1 MASGDTGADRAR
13 RDVDFAL
20 SDTIHPLRHGAGS
33 PPPLPPAIPAST
45 APYGLEALALEFRLP
60 LLGWGSDI
68 RLHPMEQAR
77 ALPRTGLPAHVD
89 GRDCHILCPD
99 ALTRNE
105 FLLHLSSLQK
115 RGKLA
120 ALAPRAVVDAA
131 LESHWQS
138 ERLDE
143 AIYGLL
149 NRHPACSAGSP
160 MPLWQLVAAAVGVGL
175 VIGSIS
181 LTPAAAFAALAAMA
195 AVPFLCTTA
204 LRTAALAEA
213 LLVRR
218 RHGPAGDLQP
228 AGRIAAAD
236 PGSLPRYSL
245 LVPLFQEAGVLRGLV
260 HALTA
265 LDYPASHLQ
274 ILLILE
280 EADLETQAA
289 VLALRLPSHF
299 RVVVVPDKAPRTKP
313 KALNYALQFADG
325 DFVVVYDAEDRPER
339 DQLRRALEA
348 FAQGPGRLGC
358 VQARLNIY
366 NPNASWFSR
375 QFTIE
380 YSALFDAI
388 LPAVARL
395 RLPVPLGGT
404 SNHFRREALLH
415 SGGWDPFNVTEDA
428 DLGFRLARHGW
439 STEILP
445 STTWEEAPIR
455 LRQWHRQRSRWLR
468 GWMQTYLVHMRQP
481 LRLTADLGLRG
492 VLGIHVLMGALVLS
506 ALVHPLFY
514 VLLAYHAWTSQML
527 AWSDTPA
534 GQTLWVIAWIN
545 LTAGYLVSIAV
556 GAVSVCHRGRPRLA
570 LSALMMPFTWLL
582 VSAAAYRALY
592 QLATDPYRWDKTE
605 HGVAPRAKR
614 RRRYLKT

>member
-1 MASGDTGADRAR
+1 MASGDTGAERAQ
-13 RDVDFAL
+13 RDVDVAL
-20 SDTIHPLRHGAGS
+20 SDTIHPLRRGAGS
-33 PPPLPPAIPAST
+33 PPPLPPANPDRT
-45 APYGLEALALEFRLP
+45 APSGLEALAREFRLP
-60 LLGWGSDI
+60 LIGWGSDI

-77 ALPRTGLPAHVD
+77 ALPRTGLPARVD
-89 GRDCHILCPD
+89 GRDCHILSPD
-99 ALTRNE
+99 ALTHNE
-105 FLLHLSSLQK
+105 LLLHLSLLQK

-131 LESHWQS
+131 LENHWQL

-143 AIYGLL
+143 AVYGLL
-149 NRHPACSAGSP
+149 NRHPTCSAGSR

-175 VIGSIS
+175 VIGGIS
-181 LTPAAAFAALAAMA
+181 LTPAAAIAVLTAIA
-195 AVPFLCTTA
+195 AVPFLCITV

-218 RHGPAGDLQP
+218 RHSPVGVLQP
-228 AGRIAAAD
+228 AGRIDAAYL
-236 PGSLPRYSL
+236 GNLPTYSL
-245 LVPLFQEAGVLRGLV
+245 LVPLFQEAGVLRGLI

-265 LDYPASHLQ
+265 LDYPASRLQ

-289 VLALRLPSHF
+289 ILALRLPPHF
-299 RVVVVPDKAPRTKP
+299 RVVLVPDKAPRTKP

-339 DQLRRALEA
+339 DQLRRAIEA
-348 FAQGPGRLGC
+348 FAHDPAHLGC

-404 SNHFRREALLH
+404 SNHFRREALLQ

-445 STTWEEAPIR
+445 STTWEEAPIH
-455 LRQWHRQRSRWLR
+455 LRQWLR

-481 LRLTADLGLRG
+481 LKLTADLGLRG
-492 VLGIHVLMGALVLS
+492 VLGIHILMGALVLS

-514 VLLAYHAWTSQML
+514 LLLAYHAWTSQLL

-570 LSALMMPFTWLL
+570 LSALMMPLAWLL
-582 VSAAAYRALY
+582 TSVAAYRALY

-605 HGVAPRAKR
+605 HGVAARVKR
-614 RRRYLKT
+614 RRRHLKT